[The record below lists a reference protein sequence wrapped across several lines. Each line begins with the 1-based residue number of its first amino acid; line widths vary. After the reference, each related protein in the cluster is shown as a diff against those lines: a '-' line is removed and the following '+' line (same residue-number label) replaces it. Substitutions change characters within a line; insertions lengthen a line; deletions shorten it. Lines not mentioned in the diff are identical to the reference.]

1 MDIQLQ
7 SYSTV
12 LWYSINGF
20 PPQIYG
26 RWELNLSTAN
36 MHQLN
41 TVPMPPQKQRQGQRK
56 ISYNDM
62 VLEAHEAPV
71 IKCAIAALSNWV
83 FLAGFVVFPGT
94 FTSLG
99 RATLLGESQAGR
111 AVQQVI
117 RNTPLLVIGI
127 LCCLAGGAGIGWT
140 SWSFRSNYV
149 WLVDRILM

>member
-1 MDIQLQ
+1 
-7 SYSTV
+7 
-12 LWYSINGF
+12 
-20 PPQIYG
+20 
-26 RWELNLSTAN
+26 

-56 ISYNDM
+56 ISYNGM

-71 IKCAIAALSNWV
+71 IKCAIAALSNWM

-111 AVQQVI
+111 AV
-117 RNTPLLVIGI
+117 
-127 LCCLAGGAGIGWT
+127 
-140 SWSFRSNYV
+140 
-149 WLVDRILM
+149 

>member
-1 MDIQLQ
+1 
-7 SYSTV
+7 
-12 LWYSINGF
+12 
-20 PPQIYG
+20 
-26 RWELNLSTAN
+26 

-41 TVPMPPQKQRQGQRK
+41 TVPMPPQRQGQRT
-56 ISYNDM
+56 ISYKDM

-71 IKCAIAALSNWV
+71 IKCAIAALSNWM

-127 LCCLAGGAGIGWT
+127 LCCLAGGTGIGWT
-140 SWSFRSNYV
+140 AWSFRNNYV